1 MERDETSEFK
11 MLCSDSEEEERP
23 RSHKTSVDLSS
34 LPWPNNIVNSEGV
47 SGDLKIY
54 LVFNEHFS
62 NFAERIFRSFES
74 IKLQK
79 AFFGVF

>member
-1 MERDETSEFK
+1 MERDELNQFK

-47 SGDLKIY
+47 SWKVFGD
-54 LVFNEHFS
+54 
-62 NFAERIFRSFES
+62 
-74 IKLQK
+74 
-79 AFFGVF
+79 

>member
-1 MERDETSEFK
+1 MEKGEHNQFK

-47 SGDLKIY
+47 SLE
-54 LVFNEHFS
+54 FW
-62 NFAERIFRSFES
+62 
-74 IKLQK
+74 
-79 AFFGVF
+79 FFYTGLP